1 MAALA
6 RARAA
11 QVEETE
17 DETRRRVEWIKH
29 YVKIGQSEKA
39 RELGWDGKP
48 IEAPASAEITSER
61 QQKLQRAASSRMA
74 GLRIVLEDC
83 EDVGNRA
90 AILRTAEAFGLLHI
104 HEIPGAELKTPNGRA
119 KKIGVAHS
127 GQKWLRISVHSSA
140 AECVAALRA
149 AGCESILAAV
159 PAAAAIPPSESWHAA
174 RVRNR
179 GGAEAEA
186 DDAARKAAVDALTA
200 TALEHVD
207 FGRHTALCF
216 GNERLG
222 VSAALAAAC
231 DGAMT
236 IPMYGLT
243 ESLNVSVAAALAIH
257 YGRVARAKAL
267 GAERLNAAGGDMSAA
282 EVEALLAEY
291 TAVGRGQLLGSG
303 DDLAQLSL
311 EPR

>member
-29 YVKIGQSEKA
+29 YVKTGQPEKA
-39 RELGWDGKP
+39 LELGWDGKP
-48 IEAPASAEITSER
+48 IEAPAEPTVR
-61 QQKLQRAASSRMA
+61 QQKLQRAASSRMS

-104 HEIPGAELKTPNGRA
+104 HEISGAELKTPNGRA

-186 DDAARKAAVDALTA
+186 DDAARRPPSTRSPPRRSS
-200 TALEHVD
+200 TSI
-207 FGRHTALCF
+207 
-216 GNERLG
+216 
-222 VSAALAAAC
+222 SA
-231 DGAMT
+231 GT
-236 IPMYGLT
+236 RR
-243 ESLNVSVAAALAIH
+243 S
-257 YGRVARAKAL
+257 AL
-267 GAERLNAAGGDMSAA
+267 GTSASA
-282 EVEALLAEY
+282 
-291 TAVGRGQLLGSG
+291 
-303 DDLAQLSL
+303 
-311 EPR
+311 

>member
-11 QVEETE
+11 QVEETR
-17 DETRRRVEWIKH
+17 TRPPTGQWIKH
-29 YVKIGQSEKA
+29 YVKIGQPEKA

-61 QQKLQRAASSRMA
+61 RQKLQRAASSRMA

-104 HEIPGAELKTPNGRA
+104 HGIPGAELKTNGRA

-149 AGCESILAAV
+149 AGCWRRCRRGRDPAERVVARGARAQPRRRRGRGRRRGAGRRRRARRSSTSISAGTRRSALGTSASAWRRARRRRRRDDDPDV
-159 PAAAAIPPSESWHAA
+159 RADREPQ
-174 RVRNR
+174 RVRRRRARHPLWPR
-179 GGAEAEA
+179 GAREASA
-186 DDAARKAAVDALTA
+186 PSASTPRAAT
-200 TALEHVD
+200 
-207 FGRHTALCF
+207 
-216 GNERLG
+216 
-222 VSAALAAAC
+222 
-231 DGAMT
+231 
-236 IPMYGLT
+236 
-243 ESLNVSVAAALAIH
+243 
-257 YGRVARAKAL
+257 
-267 GAERLNAAGGDMSAA
+267 
-282 EVEALLAEY
+282 
-291 TAVGRGQLLGSG
+291 
-303 DDLAQLSL
+303 
-311 EPR
+311 

>member
-29 YVKIGQSEKA
+29 YVKIGQPEKA

-48 IEAPASAEITSER
+48 IEAPAEPTVR
-61 QQKLQRAASSRMA
+61 QQKLQRAASSRMT

-243 ESLNVSVAAALAIH
+243 ESLNVSVAAALAIRSVT
-257 YGRVARAKAL
+257 YL
-267 GAERLNAAGGDMSAA
+267 FL
-282 EVEALLAEY
+282 
-291 TAVGRGQLLGSG
+291 
-303 DDLAQLSL
+303 
-311 EPR
+311 

>member
-1 MAALA
+1 M
-6 RARAA
+6 
-11 QVEETE
+11 
-17 DETRRRVEWIKH
+17 
-29 YVKIGQSEKA
+29 
-39 RELGWDGKP
+39 
-48 IEAPASAEITSER
+48 
-61 QQKLQRAASSRMA
+61 
-74 GLRIVLEDC
+74 
-83 EDVGNRA
+83 
-90 AILRTAEAFGLLHI
+90 
-104 HEIPGAELKTPNGRA
+104 
-119 KKIGVAHS
+119 
-127 GQKWLRISVHSSA
+127 
-140 AECVAALRA
+140 
-149 AGCESILAAV
+149 

-236 IPMYGLT
+236 IPMYRLT

-267 GAERLNAAGGDMSAA
+267 GARSRETRLRWAGRRASNRASPGARRKVQGGTGRISGGPDGFAGLAARRGDTTSPYSQATLRDRERRGDDRGDATTVVA
-282 EVEALLAEY
+282 RGLVD
-291 TAVGRGQLLGSG
+291 GRGTLVGS
-303 DDLAQLSL
+303 LSML
-311 EPR
+311 HNGVS

>member
-1 MAALA
+1 MDATLI
-6 RARAA
+6 R
-11 QVEETE
+11 
-17 DETRRRVEWIKH
+17 
-29 YVKIGQSEKA
+29 
-39 RELGWDGKP
+39 KP

-61 QQKLQRAASSRMA
+61 QQKLQRAASSRMT

-174 RVRNR
+174 RVRNPMEQ
-179 GGAEAEA
+179 APW
-186 DDAARKAAVDALTA
+186 VDR
-200 TALEHVD
+200 EY
-207 FGRHTALCF
+207 
-216 GNERLG
+216 
-222 VSAALAAAC
+222 ALAAGLGSKAS
-231 DGAMT
+231 DRMSTAIGSGAAGSSAE
-236 IPMYGLT
+236 YEEGT
-243 ESLNVSVAAALAIH
+243 E
-257 YGRVARAKAL
+257 L
-267 GAERLNAAGGDMSAA
+267 GAS
-282 EVEALLAEY
+282 
-291 TAVGRGQLLGSG
+291 LGA
-303 DDLAQLSL
+303 D
-311 EPR
+311 PRTCAICGSS